1 MKTCRDCKE
10 IDCYRDQYADSA
22 ACEDFTSEAI
32 GEEPVEFVVTPDA
45 YKELKRMYGEACEE
59 IKRLEARLDG
69 YEKAVAGLVKW
80 AQDDP
85 R

>member
-1 MKTCRDCKE
+1 MKTCKDCKDE
-10 IDCYRDQYADSA
+10 ACLDMGSSRPG
-22 ACEDFTSEAI
+22 CEDFTSEAVE
-32 GEEPVEFVVTPDA
+32 EEPVEFVVTPDA
-45 YKELKRMYGEACEE
+45 YKELKRMYGEACKER
-59 IKRLEARLDG
+59 KRLEARLDG